1 MGSNMPDLSLQIS
14 PPVSFPNCELI
25 REMGGYDRSARKSSY
40 SSSSTTDS
48 GSCGSDL
55 SHENGLIDHHQ
66 RTHEPNLSLLGFEMV
81 QNFQANNYYGHG
93 VGHYQPQ
100 IYGRDKFKRN
110 SRSTLMMNNNN
121 GGCLMMKRNVR
132 APRMRWTSTLHA
144 HFVHAVQLLGGH
156 ERATPKSVLEL
167 MNVKDLTLAH
177 VKSHLQ
183 MYRTVKSTDKGL
195 SRPPSGELG
204 EFDMSLNNQRSA
216 GRIVEIDD
224 DDDDNGGNGI
234 GLIGMKCS
242 SDRMALSISSS
253 GPTTLQ
259 NAQRSLCS
267 SSPQTNLWMHP
278 PSQELTLNHHDLGLT
293 PNPKSEEGIGEV
305 QQQVTADKEKIG
317 SSRSSNDRWT
327 TSLAASSSSSSDHH
341 LMLNLEFTLGRPN
354 TAGTALTI
362 LPLT

>member
-1 MGSNMPDLSLQIS
+1 MPDLSLQIS

-25 REMGGYDRSARKSSY
+25 QEMGGYDRSARKSSY

-156 ERATPKSVLEL
+156 ERMYSLPPSLRFNLSVLCAFFSFQ
-167 MNVKDLTLAH
+167 NICH
-177 VKSHLQ
+177 IF
-183 MYRTVKSTDKGL
+183 Y
-195 SRPPSGELG
+195 P
-204 EFDMSLNNQRSA
+204 F
-216 GRIVEIDD
+216 
-224 DDDDNGGNGI
+224 
-234 GLIGMKCS
+234 KCK
-242 SDRMALSISSS
+242 
-253 GPTTLQ
+253 
-259 NAQRSLCS
+259 
-267 SSPQTNLWMHP
+267 NL
-278 PSQELTLNHHDLGLT
+278 DF
-293 PNPKSEEGIGEV
+293 IFY
-305 QQQVTADKEKIG
+305 IY
-317 SSRSSNDRWT
+317 
-327 TSLAASSSSSSDHH
+327 
-341 LMLNLEFTLGRPN
+341 
-354 TAGTALTI
+354 
-362 LPLT
+362 